1 MTLYCPKCGKEVS
14 NEAFYCPFCG
24 TQIKTAISKKTG
36 FPIAGGILGII
47 ASCIC
52 IFVGILGILTSAQPY
67 YPYSRFGMLLMGIFG
82 LIGFAFG
89 LTGGILTLRRKS
101 FQLAIIGIS
110 LILVS
115 GFITILA
122 STTEPYGYI
131 GGVIFGI
138 PVIILSILS
147 LIFTSISKSEFT

>member
-1 MTLYCPKCGKEVS
+1 M
-14 NEAFYCPFCG
+14 
-24 TQIKTAISKKTG
+24 
-36 FPIAGGILGII
+36 GII